1 MISKTQL
8 SYFSLCEDCFK
19 FLSQP
24 LNKWRRDFVK
34 DVLWLFLS
42 IHAPVN
48 FLQLGRY
55 GTYSEQR
62 YRQQFEG
69 NFDSFNFNAA
79 LIRQHCGTRR
89 AIAFDPSY
97 IPKSGRTTEGVGW
110 FWSGCANKAKWG
122 LEIGG
127 IAVLDLDNHTALH
140 LEAIQTLPLESETLL
155 DFYARIFT
163 QRTKELKKL
172 ADIVVV
178 DGYFSKKPFVSQLVD
193 GCGLHVIS
201 RFRDDVRLR
210 YMIQT
215 EKTGKKGRPKTNGEP
230 VNLSDLD
237 RKHFSIAKEN
247 DDFRLYTALVY
258 AVALKR
264 SVRIAFVEFLKNG
277 KVAASKI
284 YFSTDT
290 EMNAVEILEMYQMR
304 FQIEFV
310 YRDAKQ
316 HTSLTSCQARNK
328 EKLESHFNLS
338 LTAVN
343 LAKIVHWYS
352 IPIEKRKSFSMSD
365 IKTINHNTLLL
376 ERFIAMFAI
385 KPNLLKNNQNVK
397 ELLLYGTIAA

>member
-8 SYFSLCEDCFK
+8 SYFWLCEHCFR

-24 LNKWRRDFVK
+24 LNKWRRDFIK

-42 IHAPVN
+42 INAPVN

-55 GTYSEQR
+55 GKYGEQR

-69 NFDSFNFNAA
+69 DFDSFNFNAA
-79 LIRQHCGTRR
+79 LVRQYCGSPI

-97 IPKSGRTTEGVGW
+97 IPKSGRSTDGVGW

-127 IAVLDLDNHTALH
+127 IAILDLDNHTALH
-140 LEAIQTLPLESETLL
+140 LEAIQTLPLQSETRLN
-155 DFYARIFT
+155 FYARIFVE
-163 QRTKELKKL
+163 RAHELKKL
-172 ADIVVV
+172 SDVVVV
-178 DGYFSKKPFVSQLVD
+178 DGYFSKEPFVSALVD
-193 GCGLHVIS
+193 CRLDVIS

-210 YMIQT
+210 YIIQRQ
-215 EKTGKKGRPKTNGEP
+215 KTGKQGRPKTNGEP
-230 VNLSDLD
+230 VNLSNLD
-237 RKHFSIAKEN
+237 MKHFAIAKEN
-247 DDFRLYTALVY
+247 DDLRMYTDVVH

-264 SVRIAFVEFLKNG
+264 SVRVVFVEFLNKG
-277 KVAASKI
+277 KVTSSKV
-284 YFSTDT
+284 YFSTDIQMEAT
-290 EMNAVEILEMYQMR
+290 EILEMYQMR

-328 EKLESHFNLS
+328 EKLNSHFNLS

-343 LAKIVHWYS
+343 LAKIIHWYS
-352 IPIEKRKSFSMSD
+352 IPIEQRKAFSLSD

-376 ERFIAMFAI
+376 EKFIVMFAI
-385 KPNLLKNNQNVK
+385 KPNVLKNNQNVK

>member
-1 MISKTQL
+1 MIFKTQI
-8 SYFSLCEDCFK
+8 SYFSLCEYCFK
-19 FLSQP
+19 FSPKP
-24 LNKWRRDFVK
+24 LNKWRRDFIK

-42 IHAPVN
+42 VNAPIN

-55 GTYSEQR
+55 GQYGEQR
-62 YRQQFEG
+62 YRQHFEAE
-69 NFDSFNFNAA
+69 FDFHNFNTT
-79 LIRQHCGTRR
+79 LIRQYCGSRR

-97 IPKSGRTTEGVGW
+97 IPKSGRKTEGVGW

-127 IAVLDLDNHTALH
+127 MAVLDLENHTALH
-140 LEAIQTLPLESETLL
+140 LEAIQTLPLDGETLL

-163 QRTKELKKL
+163 ERAKELKKL
-172 ADIVVV
+172 SDVVV
-178 DGYFSKKPFVSQLVD
+178 ADAYFSKEPFVSKLVD
-193 GCGLHVIS
+193 CGLDVVS

-210 YMIQT
+210 YIIQIK
-215 EKTGKKGRPKTNGEP
+215 KTGKRGRTKTNGEP
-230 VNLSDLD
+230 VDLSNLDM
-237 RKHFSIAKEN
+237 KHFSVEKET
-247 DDFRLYTALVY
+247 DEVRIQTAVVH
-258 AVALKR
+258 AISLKR
-264 SVRIAFVEFLKNG
+264 LVKVAFVDFKKEG
-277 KVAASKI
+277 KITSSKI
-284 YFSTDT
+284 YFSTNI
-290 EMNAVEILEMYQMR
+290 EMEATEILEIYQTR

-328 EKLESHFNLS
+328 EKLNFHFNMS

-343 LAKIVHWYS
+343 IAKIVHWYS
-352 IPIEKRKSFSMSD
+352 IPIEIRKSFSLSD

-385 KPNLLKNNQNVK
+385 KPNALKNNQNVN